1 MLTDL
6 TRTIKTLFWEKPNYL
21 ILYPTSRCNARCR
34 HCYNSRRIEE
44 ALKGKRKELTFKEYQ
59 KISSHLG
66 SIYALGISGGE
77 PTLRPDT
84 PKICHLFYKK
94 NQTRYLDFHS
104 NGYLV
109 NQLITMVE
117 TILKNNPKL
126 FLNVCLSV
134 DGLEEKH
141 NNFRGL
147 KNGFA
152 KAMKSI
158 TKLKGIKQKYGQRLM
173 IKSATVFSASTQDTF
188 LETML
193 FLSEQGI
200 EVASAL
206 VRGKTRKKEEIRV
219 ETKKYL
225 DSLKEYHLRKK
236 VKYPFLSKL
245 FLFNKISRF
254 LPEIVVKTAQE
265 KKQIFPCL
273 AGQSLMVIYDNGDLA
288 PCELLETIGNIRDF
302 DYDIFKAFNS
312 AKGQLSLAAIKQKKC
327 YCTWE
332 NMALVNCLKSF
343 KFYPQLAAKII
354 KSFLREKF
362 L

>member
-1 MLTDL
+1 MAIDL
-6 TRTIKTLFWEKPNYL
+6 MRIIKALFWEKPNYL

-34 HCYNSRRIEE
+34 HCYNSKRMEM
-44 ALKGKRKELTFKEYQ
+44 ALRGKRKELTLEEYQ
-59 KISSHLG
+59 KISSQLG
-66 SIYALGISGGE
+66 RLYALGISGGE
-77 PTLRPDT
+77 PTLRAET
-84 PKICHLFYKK
+84 AEICHLFYEN
-94 NQTRYLDFHS
+94 NQTRYIDFHS

-109 NQLITMVE
+109 NHLTTMVA

-126 FLNVCLSV
+126 FLSVCLSV
-134 DGLEEKH
+134 DSLGEKH

-152 KAMKSI
+152 RVMKSI
-158 TKLKGIKQKYGQRLM
+158 TKLEGIKQKYGQRLM

-188 LETML
+188 LKTMQ

-200 EVASAL
+200 EAASAL

-219 ETKKYL
+219 DIKRYL

-236 VKYPFLSKL
+236 VKYPFLSKP
-245 FLFNKISRF
+245 FLFNNISRL

-265 KKQIFPCL
+265 KNQIFPCL

-288 PCELLETIGNIRDF
+288 PCELLDTIGNIRDF

-312 AKGQLSLAAIKQKKC
+312 PKGQAVLSSIKQKKC

-343 KFYPQLAAKII
+343 KFYPQLAVEII
-354 KSFLREKF
+354 KSFLREQF